1 MEPATAAML
10 ASAASSAA
18 KSSDTDSDGGVV
30 SKVGEVIA
38 SPITG
43 AVKLGAAVIP
53 GKLEREQK
61 KEYKAIRA
69 RVAAGKGGMSATE
82 LAKHRGVAES
92 STARAK
98 ANLASQMSRGASSA
112 GGVGGQAFEQMRQ
125 SSRALEGKELQEKS
139 DIRKQD
145 LDQAVKLREYANKLR
160 NQMMAQKAEALG
172 MGIEAYQEMEPA
184 LTAAGETIRAD
195 KGATT
200 AGVTPKAQSVA
211 DASQAGQI
219 PR

>member
-18 KSSDTDSDGGVV
+18 KSSDTDSG
-30 SKVGEVIA
+30 VGEVIA

-43 AVKLGAAVIP
+43 AVKMGVALIP
-53 GKLEREQK
+53 GKYEKEQK
-61 KEYKAIRA
+61 KEYEAIRA
-69 RVAAGKGGMSATE
+69 RVAAGKGGMTASE
-82 LAKHRGVAES
+82 LAKRRGAAEA
-92 STARAK
+92 STGRAK
-98 ANLASQMSRGASSA
+98 ANLAAQMSRGAAA
-112 GGVGGQAFEQMRQ
+112 GGGAGGQAFEQMRQ
-125 SSRALEGKELQEKS
+125 SSRELEGKELQEKS

-184 LTAAGETIRAD
+184 LTAAGETVRGDVAEENLALQAKIPPD
-195 KGATT
+195 K
-200 AGVTPKAQSVA
+200 
-211 DASQAGQI
+211 
-219 PR
+219 